1 MAPELLKF
9 EGDFKS
15 KVNVVRV
22 NVRKP
27 DSQEYKD
34 YMQFFKSR
42 TVPFTVLLDQEQ
54 KVLDK
59 RNSVM
64 KEEDLEKFVSSHLK

>member
-1 MAPELLKF
+1 MTPELLKF

-15 KVNVVRV
+15 KVNLVRV

-34 YMQFFKSR
+34 YMKFFKSR
-42 TVPFTVLLDQEQ
+42 YVPFVVLLDQEQ
-54 KVLDK
+54 KVLD
-59 RNSVM
+59 SHTGVM
-64 KEEDLEKFVSSHLK
+64 KETDLEKFVSSHVK